1 MIAQPLASLTT
12 GPAAVLAARPV
23 SQEVT
28 DWTARIGWVVGLLLF
43 VALLY
48 WLMRQGWKW
57 RGTLQGDLPE
67 PPALPESGDVPDDA
81 GDDGGQEVT
90 PAGAQLHAAGR
101 YHGST
106 SAGQWLDRIVAHG
119 LGVRSRAEL
128 TLTPAGVHVV
138 RPGARDFLIPVGQLR
153 GARLEKGIAGKV
165 LTEGGL
171 LVIVWRLGDRLLDSG
186 FRLDSA
192 AEHQEWAERIEAL
205 APGASEDPEGPEGS
219 QHAEGSGD
227 FGGSGTSA
235 AYSASTAPTAP
246 TTAHGDSGVAP
257 TRPHHPAVTPERDT

>member
-1 MIAQPLASLTT
+1 VNAQSLASL
-12 GPAAVLAARPV
+12 AAEPR

-28 DWTARIGWVVGLLLF
+28 DWAARIGWVVGLALF

-67 PPALPESGDVPDDA
+67 LPVPPGPEEVP
-81 GDDGGQEVT
+81 GEVLLRT
-90 PAGAQLHAAGR
+90 SGR

-119 LGVRSRAEL
+119 LGIRSRAVL
-128 TLTPAGVHVV
+128 TLTEAGVDVE
-138 RPGARDFLIPVGQLR
+138 RPGARDFFIPARQLR

-171 LVIVWRLGDRLLDSG
+171 LVITWEHGTRSLDSG
-186 FRLDSA
+186 FRCDRA
-192 AEHQEWAERIEAL
+192 AEHTAWTERINDL
-205 APGASEDPEGPEGS
+205 A
-219 QHAEGSGD
+219 
-227 FGGSGTSA
+227 
-235 AYSASTAPTAP
+235 
-246 TTAHGDSGVAP
+246 GDSGVAGAY
-257 TRPHHPAVTPERDT
+257 RSAVTPERDT